1 MKKSETFRKHRR
13 NLAQLLEPKSL
24 AIISSAEEK
33 YRSNDVPYPFRQDSN
48 FYYLT
53 GYDNPNAIIVI
64 VKLTKNT
71 YKEFFFSKEPNELD
85 EIWTGKIPKKSEIK
99 KLFDFENTDYV
110 SHLPTFL
117 EGYLSKVEFV
127 YHSQNKSN
135 VVQEILDEKIL
146 KIKKRYRKGLVP
158 PTKFHCIDSLIQKL
172 RLIKDQFEINNI
184 RKSASISVDAHN
196 MLMRKCK
203 PGIYESDIQHFLAS
217 RFYESNASEAYPS
230 IVASG
235 ENACVLHY
243 TDNNKKLKDKE
254 LLLTDAACELNNYTS
269 DITRTIPINGKF
281 SDTQKLIYNIV
292 LNAQIKSLNKC
303 QPNNTLEDIHNEAVK
318 WISKGLIN
326 IGLLKGKLTDVI
338 KSKSYLKFYMHGT
351 GHWLGLDVH
360 DPCRYKINDK
370 PILLK
375 PGMIFTVEPGI
386 YIRPSAGVPKKYH
399 NIGIRIEDDVLI
411 TKSGCEILTKGTPK
425 TIKEIEE
432 IMSENYV
439 R

>member
-53 GYDNPNAIIVI
+53 GYDYPNAIMVI

-99 KLFDFENTDYV
+99 KLFDFENTDYMG
-110 SHLPTFL
+110 HLPTFL

-196 MLMRKCK
+196 MLNKY
-203 PGIYESDIQHFLAS
+203 PNIQLLQIHMT
-217 RFYESNASEAYPS
+217 RHHHQPAY
-230 IVASG
+230 
-235 ENACVLHY
+235 
-243 TDNNKKLKDKE
+243 
-254 LLLTDAACELNNYTS
+254 
-269 DITRTIPINGKF
+269 
-281 SDTQKLIYNIV
+281 
-292 LNAQIKSLNKC
+292 
-303 QPNNTLEDIHNEAVK
+303 
-318 WISKGLIN
+318 
-326 IGLLKGKLTDVI
+326 
-338 KSKSYLKFYMHGT
+338 
-351 GHWLGLDVH
+351 
-360 DPCRYKINDK
+360 
-370 PILLK
+370 
-375 PGMIFTVEPGI
+375 
-386 YIRPSAGVPKKYH
+386 
-399 NIGIRIEDDVLI
+399 
-411 TKSGCEILTKGTPK
+411 
-425 TIKEIEE
+425 
-432 IMSENYV
+432 
-439 R
+439 